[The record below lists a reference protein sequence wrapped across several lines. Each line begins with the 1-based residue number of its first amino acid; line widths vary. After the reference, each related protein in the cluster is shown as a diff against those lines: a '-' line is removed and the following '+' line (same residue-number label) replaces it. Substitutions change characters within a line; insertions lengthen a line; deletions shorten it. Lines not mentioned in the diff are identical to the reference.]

1 MESQTPPPLIWEA
14 FLNRPDESSIL
25 RYNETSDNIS
35 RTCQKLPV
43 ALWIPQAIP
52 TARSCP
58 VLAHLR
64 SRPLRSKNHISV
76 DATKIKKWKYDW
88 WRCSQSRH
96 THKCTHCSPQ
106 VWHIGC
112 RLQDFQGALSR
123 SCSQTSCCPCRWR
136 LSCIRCCFNWPSPFS
151 VLLFRL
157 AHWHFLGTRGAPK
170 MVEFSEKFQRGCGG
184 GGPFSIKKF
193 ILQILD
199 L

>member
-1 MESQTPPPLIWEA
+1 MKVQSSVTTRLATIFHAPAKNSLWLFEFRRPYPRHAAALSLPICGVVLFVAKTT
-14 FLNRPDESSIL
+14 FLSM
-25 RYNETSDNIS
+25 
-35 RTCQKLPV
+35 Q
-43 ALWIPQAIP
+43 Q
-52 TARSCP
+52 
-58 VLAHLR
+58 
-64 SRPLRSKNHISV
+64 
-76 DATKIKKWKYDW
+76 KIKKWKYDW

-157 AHWHFLGTRGAPK
+157 AHWHFLGTRGANK